1 MKTKAQLLPAL
12 ALLALPLGLVAQT
25 NQTTPANQSTPS
37 NTAIGNTTVTER
49 YGSYDGP
56 RAGDMEF
63 TITGT
68 GFSNK
73 DMDNSGGGVT
83 FAVGSYLNDSGLE
96 LVVRQSIQYANTEDD
111 SGVWVGATRLALDQ
125 HLFVRGS
132 VHPFVGVNFG
142 GIYGDVDETF
152 IGGIE
157 VGVKWYVQP
166 RTFIFAMVDYAWT
179 FDDTDDADDAFEEG
193 GYQWSIGVGFN
204 F

>member
-25 NQTTPANQSTPS
+25 NQTTTTTRNTP
-37 NTAIGNTTVTER
+37 VTER
-49 YGSYDGP
+49 YGGYDGP

-73 DMDNSGGGVT
+73 DMDNSAGGAT
-83 FAVGSYLNDSGLE
+83 LALGSYLNDTGLE
-96 LVVRQSIQYANTEDD
+96 IVLRQGLQYSNPEDAGGEWIG
-111 SGVWVGATRLALDQ
+111 STRIALDQ
-125 HLFVRGS
+125 HVFIRGP

-142 GIYGDVDETF
+142 GVYGDVDETF
-152 IGGIE
+152 VGGIE
-157 VGVKWYVQP
+157 GGLKWYVQD
-166 RTFIFAMVDYAWT
+166 RTFIFAMVDYVWT
-179 FDDTDDADDAFEEG
+179 FEDTDDADDAFEEG
-193 GYQWSIGVGFN
+193 GYQWSLGVGFN